1 MRGEARRK
9 RTCLRHKERESLI
22 LSVRPCGRELTC
34 LVCFQAGNEGSATLR
49 DAEVAAD
56 WMCAC
61 RGKAGDI
68 QIKIANLGVPLSQ
81 GILLNF
87 DNSRARTSLS
97 DSFD

>member
-22 LSVRPCGRELTC
+22 LSARPCGRELTC
-34 LVCFQAGNEGSATLR
+34 YVCFQADSGGSATLR
-49 DAEVAAD
+49 DAEVAAG

-61 RGKAGDI
+61 RGQAGDI
-68 QIKIANLGVPLSQ
+68 QIKTANPGVPQSQ
-81 GILLNF
+81 GILFNF